1 MLVCSFILLLG
12 IFWVILVVFNI
23 IWYELKLLKFVG
35 IDFLYFCKDGM
46 LCFIRFLNSI
56 LCIVYICDVI
66 ILFIEVVFV
75 LNFLVRFK
83 SGVFMV
89 SFIRDINSWLFCEM
103 NEGVYLLM
111 YFMGN
116 FFIIVLMVLNM
127 FGWRFVYISIC
138 III

>member
-46 LCFIRFLNSI
+46 LCVIRFLNSI

-66 ILFIEVVFV
+66 ILFIEVVF
-75 LNFLVRFK
+75 N
-83 SGVFMV
+83 
-89 SFIRDINSWLFCEM
+89 
-103 NEGVYLLM
+103 
-111 YFMGN
+111 
-116 FFIIVLMVLNM
+116 
-127 FGWRFVYISIC
+127 
-138 III
+138 